1 MRTIF
6 GRPNTHAISIPGPEV
21 DQTVRRDSGIPLL
34 KLLRSKPECF
44 LYCITVISFL
54 GSVPPVTICCNAS
67 HGWGMRSSVCRCR
80 NCYRSN
86 SHAVCVTR
94 PKVDQAI
101 MGDGGIPLLELLR
114 SEPECFLHC
123 VAIVSFLS
131 SVPTVAICR
140 GTSHGRSRR
149 SSVCRCWNR
158 YWSNAHTVCVA
169 RPEVD
174 QTITGHCRIPLLEL
188 LRSESKRLFQLIAG
202 ITLLDSEP
210 SVAISWGS

>member
-1 MRTIF
+1 MLGGDAKSLLDCVASITLLGSIKLKAIWGNPWHSRTMRTIC
-6 GRPNTHAISIPGPEV
+6 GRPNTHAISISGPEV
-21 DQTVRRDSGIPLL
+21 DQTVQRDSGIPLL

-54 GSVPPVTICCNAS
+54 GSVPPVAICCNAS

-114 SEPECFLHC
+114 SE
-123 VAIVSFLS
+123 
-131 SVPTVAICR
+131 
-140 GTSHGRSRR
+140 
-149 SSVCRCWNR
+149 
-158 YWSNAHTVCVA
+158 
-169 RPEVD
+169 
-174 QTITGHCRIPLLEL
+174 
-188 LRSESKRLFQLIAG
+188 SKRLFQIIAG
-202 ITLLDSEP
+202 ITLFDSEP